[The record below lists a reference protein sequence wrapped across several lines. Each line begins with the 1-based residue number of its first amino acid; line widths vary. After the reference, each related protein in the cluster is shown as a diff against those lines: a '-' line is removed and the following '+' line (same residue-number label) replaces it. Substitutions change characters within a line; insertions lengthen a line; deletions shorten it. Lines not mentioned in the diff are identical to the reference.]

1 LTFFFRDVELADCF
15 FGKKSCV
22 SSEICGQLKL
32 KNQIVTCAN
41 QNKMLSSNKIEPGK
55 TVASREFEK
64 NILENLDVGII
75 VANASDMRLIYINK
89 TGRAILSDGKQK
101 PERKLLHSFQDFIL
115 KETGDDKKPRSRTL
129 RLKDK
134 VIGFTVYTVSTT
146 QLCVIFR
153 DITEKERM
161 ESVAQVSNLME
172 NLGFIFAGIQ
182 HEIANP
188 VNCLKMAI
196 TVLKAGIT
204 KFDQVK
210 IESYLDRMLEDI
222 GRVEYLLRS
231 FKNFNMFEEP
241 EIQPLE
247 INAFTQ
253 RILHI
258 MSQNFADYGV
268 VVATKIRPDSLWVQA
283 DPRFIH
289 HIFLNILTNACHA
302 LEGRTEPKIMI
313 KGSHRAGLVRLSI
326 EDNGCGMTREQRKNL
341 FRPFYTTK
349 PKGTGLGLVITRRL
363 LSGINGSINI
373 DSRYDIG
380 TKVILHL
387 PQSV

>member
-1 LTFFFRDVELADCF
+1 
-15 FGKKSCV
+15 
-22 SSEICGQLKL
+22 
-32 KNQIVTCAN
+32 
-41 QNKMLSSNKIEPGK
+41 MLSSNRTEPGK
-55 TVASREFEK
+55 IVTSASFER

-75 VANASDMRLIYINK
+75 VANASDMQIIYLNK
-89 TGRAILSDGKQK
+89 TGRIILSDGKKK
-101 PERKLLHSFQDFIL
+101 PEKRLLRIFQDSVF
-115 KETGDDKKPRSRTL
+115 KEMGEGKKSSSRTI
-129 RLKDK
+129 RLKDR
-134 VIGFTVYTVSTT
+134 VVGFTVYTVSPT
-146 QLCVIFR
+146 QLCIIFR

-161 ESVAQVSNLME
+161 ESIAQISNLME

-188 VNCLKMAI
+188 INCLKMAI

-204 KFDQVK
+204 KFDQAK

-247 INAFTQ
+247 INSFMQ

-258 MSQNFADYGV
+258 MNQNFADYGV
-268 VVATKIRPDSLWVQA
+268 VVATKIRPDSLWIQA

-302 LEGRTEPKIMI
+302 LEGRTEPRIMI
-313 KGSHRAGLVRLSI
+313 KGSHRAGLVRISI
-326 EDNGCGMTREQRKNL
+326 EDNGCGMTREQKKNL
-341 FRPFYTTK
+341 FRPFFTTK
-349 PKGTGLGLVITRRL
+349 PKGTGLGLVITKRL
-363 LSGINGSINI
+363 LSGINGTIEV
-373 DSRYDIG
+373 DSRHEIG
-380 TKVILHL
+380 TTVILHL
-387 PQSV
+387 QKSA